1 MRQRAMIGVLA
12 MGALSLGCVEH
23 AADVKTQEIRSTDA
37 KVARDVRHSPPA
49 QILPRTYFA
58 SGQMLERQGNET
70 EAIAQYEKA
79 IAADP
84 RFGSAYNRLGILH
97 QKLDQLGDAEKTFI
111 NGINAVPA
119 SATLRNN
126 LGLCYWQQGLLREAE
141 AQFRAAI
148 QLDAESQR
156 AHGNLAILLA
166 RDGRTDE
173 SYREFSQV
181 VSPETAYTNVGILR
195 LEMGDPVAAGR
206 LFQMA
211 LDRNP
216 RCPGAAE
223 GLRRATR
230 LAKARRAQPP
240 PAETTTLAGRDTDEP

>member
-1 MRQRAMIGVLA
+1 MRQRAIIGVLT
-12 MGALSLGCVEH
+12 MGAFSFGCVEH
-23 AADVKTQEIRSTDA
+23 AVDVKTQEIRSTDA
-37 KVARDVRHSPPA
+37 KVARDVRPA
-49 QILPRTYFA
+49 PQPQILPKTYFA
-58 SGQMLERQGNET
+58 AGQMLERQGSDT
-70 EAIAQYEKA
+70 EALSQYEKA

-84 RFGSAYNRLGILH
+84 HFGSAYNRLGILH
-97 QKLDQLGDAEKTFI
+97 QKLGRLDDAERVFI
-111 NGINAVPA
+111 NGINAVPR

-126 LGLCYWQQGLLREAE
+126 LGLCHWQQGRLRDAE

-148 QLDAESQR
+148 QLDAASQR

-173 SYREFSQV
+173 SYREFCQV
-181 VSPETAYTNVGILR
+181 VSPETAYTNIGILR

-230 LAKARRAQPP
+230 LAKARHPRQP